1 MIESIFIKANTKAGF
16 LTQLQAGN
24 IRNNQIAF
32 IIDTH
37 EIWSQGTYFPCPY
50 NKDQVDAL
58 IAGLQSQIDTING
71 SGSGSIDS
79 RIQAA
84 IASIVDGAP
93 ATFDTLKE
101 LADWI
106 ADDQSGAAKMAADI
120 ANKVDKVSG
129 KGLSTNDY
137 TDAEQTK
144 LSGIEAGAQVNVK
157 PDWNAASGSAAEI
170 LNKPT
175 IPAAQVQSN
184 WNETDQSSKA
194 YIQNKPSIPD
204 DLADLNEDTTH
215 RVVTDTE
222 KATWNGKT
230 VVAASNTNGNIK
242 IDNVETTVYTHP
254 GSGTNPHGTTKSDV
268 GLGNVSNDAQV
279 KGLASGTTE
288 DHVVVFGA
296 DGYTIKDSG
305 HILGWNTLAN

>member
-144 LSGIEAGAQVNVK
+144 LSGIETGAQVNVK

-184 WNETDQSSKA
+184 WNEADQSSKA

>member
-32 IIDTH
+32 IIDTQ

-58 IAGLQSQIDTING
+58 IAGLQSQIDTISG

-93 ATFDTLKE
+93 AAFDTLKE

-106 ADDQSGAAKMAADI
+106 TDDQSGAAKMAADI

-144 LSGIEAGAQVNVK
+144 LSGIETGAQVNVK

-170 LNKPT
+170 LNKPR
-175 IPAAQVQSN
+175 
-184 WNETDQSSKA
+184 
-194 YIQNKPSIPD
+194 IPD
-204 DLADLNEDTTH
+204 DLADLNEDATH

-222 KATWNGKT
+222 KSTWNGKT
-230 VVAASNTNGNIK
+230 VVEASNTNGNIK

>member
-1 MIESIFIKANTKAGF
+1 MIESLFIKANTKAGF
-16 LTQLQAGN
+16 QTQLQAGN
-24 IRNNQIAF
+24 IQNNQIAF
-32 IIDTH
+32 IIDSK
-37 EIWSQGTYFPCPY
+37 EIWTQGTYFSCPY
-50 NKDQVDAL
+50 TKEQIDAL
-58 IAGLQSQIDTING
+58 INAANASFIAEVNRATAAEADLQVQIDSLIGTG
-71 SGSGSIDS
+71 GSIDD

-84 IASIVDGAP
+84 IDAVVNGAP
-93 ATFDTLKE
+93 GAFDTLKE
-101 LADWI
+101 IADWI
-106 ADDQSGAAKMAADI
+106 QNDQSGAAKMAADI

-144 LSGIEAGAQVNVK
+144 LSGIETGAQVNVK
-157 PDWNAASGSAAEI
+157 PDWNAASGSATEI

-175 IPAAQVQSN
+175 IPAAQVQSD

-204 DLADLNEDTTH
+204 DLADLNEDTAH

-222 KATWNGKT
+222 KAAWNDK
-230 VVAASNTNGNIK
+230 
-242 IDNVETTVYTHP
+242 
-254 GSGTNPHGTTKSDV
+254 
-268 GLGNVSNDAQV
+268 V
-279 KGLASGTTE
+279 KGLANGTTE